1 MDYQSL
7 LADLRGLS
15 VNALAMGAL
24 GAELKLRVSGVEGDP
39 AVRAALREIA
49 GSVDP
54 DRLEWVAPEQ
64 LAGLIGILTY
74 NLQEALDML
83 REPDRAAGWTYED
96 PAILQQRGRG
106 SGTVPSVID
115 RLAKSR
121 PALAR
126 ILAGNGTFLD
136 VGTGVSWLAI
146 EAAKLWTEMRVV
158 GLDIWEP
165 ALKLAATNIASEG
178 LQDRITLRR
187 QSIVELDEVA
197 AFDLTWLPSMFL
209 PREVCEAA
217 LERIVRASTPDGML
231 VFGMFAVMPGPHGRA
246 VTDLLSI
253 RSGGYAWRPDEA
265 QTYLTTLGLRDVE
278 IVEGGGGTTLL
289 LGRRP

>member
-1 MDYQSL
+1 
-7 LADLRGLS
+7 
-15 VNALAMGAL
+15 MGAL
-24 GAELKLRVSGVEGDP
+24 GAELKLRVSGAEGDP
-39 AVRAALREIA
+39 AVRAALRQIA
-49 GSVDP
+49 GSIDP
-54 DRLEWVAPEQ
+54 EDRLEWIAPEQ

-83 REPDRAAGWTYED
+83 REPARTAGWSYED
-96 PAILQQRGRG
+96 PAILQQRGRS
-106 SGTVPSVID
+106 SGTVPGVID

-126 ILAGNGTFLD
+126 IVAGTGTLLD

-146 EAAKLWTEMRVV
+146 EAAKLWTGMRVV

-187 QSIVELDEVA
+187 QNIAELDDVA
-197 AFDLTWLPSMFL
+197 AFDLAWLPSMFV

-217 LERIVRASTPDGML
+217 TERIVRALTPGGML

-265 QTYLTTLGLRDVE
+265 QTYLTTVGLRDVE
-278 IVEGGGGTTLL
+278 IVEGGAGSTFLL
-289 LGRRP
+289 ARGA